1 MKIREISPTRALVTV
16 EVQDGRNNIIAR
28 KRARAE
34 LRNGM
39 WYLYPKAGV
48 NYAHVS
54 SYLSRVAEAFEADV
68 QAGRKPWEI

>member
-1 MKIREISPTRALVTV
+1 MKIREISPTKAVITV
-16 EVQDGRNNIIAR
+16 EVQDGRGNITAR
-28 KRARAE
+28 NRARAE

-48 NYAHVS
+48 DFAYTSH
-54 SYLSRVAEAFEADV
+54 LLPRVAEAFESDV